1 MNIDYSK
8 VYVKNGNATKPVL
21 VDKLIIDGK
30 PLGELLG
37 DVKKLHKAYTEL
49 TEQLK
54 DCYIVKKDASYIIE
68 VDNELKRIDSLKL
81 FEEKDTQFDLRFYE
95 IKEGEIVLN
104 KKKVGAL

>member
-21 VDKLIIDGK
+21 VEKLIIDGK

-37 DVKKLHKAYTEL
+37 DVKKLHKAYNEL

-81 FEEKDTQFDLRFYE
+81 FEDKKTKFGLEYYIVDK
-95 IKEGEIVLN
+95 GEIVLN